1 MVERHDLESLVT
13 KAQEGDRPAFDAAVA
28 TCRDKLESFVRSRV
42 GGHLRQEVEVE
53 DVLQETYVQA
63 LTSISRFHWTGSES
77 LLRWLNGIAQHVIL
91 SSARGQQKQKGRVLY
106 VEQELSNHDPTP
118 SKAMRREERS
128 DRLRD
133 ALNTLNPDHREAICL
148 VRIEGLRVKEAAK
161 RMNRTPKAVM
171 HLLARGLKEL
181 RDSFG
186 DTESLNLSPEGLR
199 NRDDA

>member
-1 MVERHDLESLVT
+1 MVERHDLESLVA
-13 KAQEGDRPAFDAAVA
+13 KAQEGDRPALDAAVA
-28 TCRDKLESFVRSRV
+28 TCRDQLESFVRSRV

-91 SSARGQQKQKGRVLY
+91 SSAREQRKQKGRVLY
-106 VEQELSNHDPTP
+106 VEQELPNNDPTP
-118 SKAMRREERS
+118 SGAMRREERS

-133 ALNTLNPDHREAICL
+133 ALNGLKPDHREAICL
-148 VRIEGLRVKEAAK
+148 VRLEGLRVKEAAQ

-186 DTESLNLSPEGLR
+186 DTESLNLSPDGWR
-199 NRDDA
+199 DRDDT